1 MKKGLLLISGLSLA
15 LLVTSQVSAQDFD
28 YDMTFGQKTANDIKA
43 DLTNKAGTNIKLGR
57 TEYPPSSGQYII
69 GMGGA
74 PGNKAGVLQ
83 NGINLYVPNDANN
96 QMVPKDDAADA
107 NGVNHG
113 YLRMSGNAKYFLIME
128 SANAISQISLQV
140 GGTTTPTTPGSA
152 GVVEIKYGV
161 LPDTSVAN
169 RTVGGTTLDVE
180 TYLSVWEASLT
191 TVSTADFGGGASAPP
206 GNVSNFTNL
215 TAIDPITAEPA
226 PVKYAR
232 FTSKASGTTTKLF
245 RVAASKTAFVLP
257 LNLLSFNAKAD
268 ALGKS
273 VNLNWKTTNEVN
285 TKEFLIER
293 RTDNS
298 QFESIGIKASKNV
311 SGEHSYSYTDYTAA
325 SGNVYYRLKQV
336 DNDGKFTY
344 SDVVS
349 VNLSGSATVS
359 AYPNPT
365 TDLLNVEHGP
375 VNGGSLSVF
384 DLQGK
389 VLISQSLANGAS
401 STSVN
406 VAKLVPGTY
415 VLNVTNSGKQT
426 TLKFIKN

>member
-1 MKKGLLLISGLSLA
+1 MKKGLLFLNVFI
-15 LLVTSQVSAQDFD
+15 LVLFTTKVSAQDFD
-28 YDMTFGQKTANDIKA
+28 LDFYQYFNAHMADYGKTDAKSAFTAWRGNGS
-43 DLTNKAGTNIKLGR
+43 TNPVPKVTQNNI
-57 TEYPPSSGQYII
+57 SAS
-69 GMGGA
+69 
-74 PGNKAGVLQ
+74 VLQ
-83 NGINLYVPNDANN
+83 NNR
-96 QMVPKDDAADA
+96 
-107 NGVNHG
+107 VN
-113 YLRMSGNAKYFLIME
+113 
-128 SANAISQISLQV
+128 SL
-140 GGTTTPTTPGSA
+140 S
-152 GVVEIKYGV
+152 
-161 LPDTSVAN
+161 
-169 RTVGGTTLDVE
+169 
-180 TYLSVWEASLT
+180 
-191 TVSTADFGGGASAPP
+191 P
-206 GNVSNFTNL
+206 GNEPDDTNPQYIRAQFGHNDCAMIIES
-215 TAIDPITAEPA
+215 TVPIKTLAL
-226 PVKYAR
+226 VYR
-232 FTSKASGTTTKLF
+232 SSGTTATGFTISYGPSADDVDLAPATVTFDPVDNSMNAPGVAKFHNFTETDVKYIVIRRSTGTAPKLY
-245 RVAASKTAFVLP
+245 RIAASSSSTFSTLP

-311 SGEHSYSYTDYTAA
+311 AGEHSYSYTDYTAA

-365 TDLLNVEHGP
+365 TGLLNVEHGP